1 MTDCIFNPLDKFY
14 KSTKGAVKAG
24 RRITFRITGDF
35 EKVNF
40 LYHRDGEDYSFLP
53 MERRSGCFELSA
65 SFSVGLYWYKFDL
78 NNGLYVG
85 CGPDLKGVI
94 SDSPENYQLSVF
106 SADYSVPAWLNGGI
120 IYQIF
125 PDRFFRS
132 EDANVKPVA
141 GRIMH
146 ADFHEDPVYLP
157 NKDGEVLNNDFFGGN
172 FRGISEKLP
181 YLKSLN
187 VSAIYL
193 NPICKA
199 YSNHRY
205 DTGDFMKI
213 DPMLGTENDFSE
225 LVEKAESSGIKIILD
240 GVFNHVGADSVYF
253 NRYGNY
259 SSVGAYQSKKSE
271 YYKWFDFT
279 DYPDG
284 YASWWGVK
292 TLPAVN
298 KRNPDYINYICGENG
313 VIGHYLKF
321 GVKGLRL
328 DVVDELPAQFV
339 RALRQSVKSR
349 DKNAII
355 IGEVWEDASNK
366 ISYGV
371 RREYFLGGELDSV
384 MNYPLKNAIISFVKY
399 GDGAALSST
408 IKSQIDH
415 YPKQTLDSLMNILS
429 THDTARLLSA
439 VSDVD
444 LNGKTKTEI
453 AKSVL
458 CGEKKAAAVFSLKAA
473 SLLQYTLYGVPSV
486 YYGDEIGMQGF
497 FDPLNRRCFEW
508 DKIDGDI
515 LSWYRLLGK
524 IRTENSVFKR
534 GAVKELHVSDG
545 FYSFIRKD
553 KSGQLLI
560 VLNVKTRRFTLRF
573 KGKLINLLDG
583 KIYEGVI
590 PIEKNFLGIF
600 KKHV

>member
-1 MTDCIFNPLDKFY
+1 MTNCVFDPLNRFY
-14 KSTKGAVKAG
+14 KSATGAVKAG
-24 RRITFRITGDF
+24 KRITFRVQGDF

-40 LYHRDGEDYSFLP
+40 LYCKDGEDYLSLP
-53 MERRSGCFELSA
+53 MEKRSGYFELSA

-85 CGPDLKGVI
+85 CGADLKGVMT
-94 SDSPENYQLSVF
+94 DSPTDYQLSVF
-106 SADYSVPAWLNGGI
+106 SKDYAVPKWIKGGI

-125 PDRFFRS
+125 PDRFYRS
-132 EDANVKPVA
+132 DSAEIKPVA
-141 GRIMH
+141 GRVMH
-146 ADFHEDPVYLP
+146 ADLHEDPVYLP

-172 FRGISEKLP
+172 IRGIIEKLP

-193 NPICKA
+193 NPIFKA
-199 YSNHRY
+199 CSNHRY
-205 DTGDFMKI
+205 DTGDFMRI
-213 DPMLGTENDFSE
+213 DPMLGTEADLSE
-225 LVEKAESSGIKIILD
+225 LIEKAEKAGIEIILD

-253 NRYGNY
+253 NKCGNY
-259 SSVGAYQSKKSE
+259 PTVGAYQSKKSE
-271 YYKWFDFT
+271 YYTWFNFI
-279 DYPDG
+279 DYPDD
-284 YASWWGVK
+284 YSSWWGIK

-298 KRNPDYINYICGENG
+298 KQNQDYINYICGENG
-313 VIGHYLKF
+313 VIKRYLNL

-339 RALRQSVKSR
+339 RTLRKSVKTS
-349 DKNAII
+349 DKNAVI

-399 GDGAALSST
+399 GDGATLSAT

-415 YPKQTLDSLMNILS
+415 YPKQTLDCLMNILS
-429 THDTARLLSA
+429 THDTARLLSS
-439 VSDVD
+439 VSDAD
-444 LNGKTKTEI
+444 LNGKSKTEI
-453 AKSVL
+453 AETVL
-458 CGEKKAAAVFSLKAA
+458 CGEERANAIFRLKAA
-473 SLLQYTLYGVPSV
+473 SLLQYTLFGVPSV

-497 FDPLNRRCFEW
+497 FDPLNRRYFAW
-508 DKIDGDI
+508 DNIDEDI

-524 IRTENSVFKR
+524 IRTENSVFKC
-534 GAVKELHVSDG
+534 GNVKELYVSDG

-553 KSGQLLI
+553 KKEQLLI
-560 VLNVKTRRFTLRF
+560 AANVKNKRFTLHF

-583 KIYEGVI
+583 KIYNGEI
-590 PIEKNFLGIF
+590 YIEKNFLGIF
-600 KKHV
+600 KKHA